1 MTDLVLPRRRGV
13 PWLFIAF
20 AVSLAVNAFF
30 VGAIATDVFRFS
42 AAEKRH
48 VNFEL
53 RWLEERLGPQDF
65 AVVAA
70 AVAAARPEAE
80 AHFARLRVLRQ
91 ELGVLAA
98 APEPDRSAID
108 AKLVEI
114 RTEQSAM
121 VASLQTT
128 IVDALLA
135 LPAPSRET
143 LALEPAPPMGA
154 D

>member
-1 MTDLVLPRRRGV
+1 MTDIALPRRRRV
-13 PWLFIAF
+13 PWLFVGLA
-20 AVSLAVNAFF
+20 ASLVLNAFF
-30 VGAIATDVFRFS
+30 IGAVATDVFRFS

-53 RWLEERLGPQDF
+53 RWIEERLSPEDY

-70 AVAAARPEAE
+70 AAGAARPEAE
-80 AHFARLRVLRQ
+80 THIARLRTLRQ

-98 APEPDRSAID
+98 APEPDRAAID

-114 RTEQSAM
+114 RAEQGAM
-121 VASLQTT
+121 VTGVQST

-135 LPAPSRET
+135 LPPSARES
-143 LALEPAPPMGA
+143 LATTPADATP
-154 D
+154 